1 MQLKSHRR
9 NENASTEL
17 ANSQL
22 PSSSTTHNA
31 NDENTCISFLSGE
44 LSREHYDDDDK
55 THILREPSIEILEH
69 PQDCEVAIN
78 GRVELNCKARLLNSI
93 VKEPDYLWYKDGK
106 PLIGE
111 ISSECVLEEVGEGD
125 RGKYFCLVSHPNG
138 DSSRQS
144 HTAEVTL
151 KSGNGGF
158 RFPSTLGVKG
168 HLIEI
173 ATCLLNTL
181 IVYIQCI

>member
-17 ANSQL
+17 ANSHL
-22 PSSSTTHNA
+22 PSSRTHNA

-44 LSREHYDDDDK
+44 LSRKHYNDDDM
-55 THILREPSIEILEH
+55 THILREPSIEH

-78 GRVELNCKARLLNSI
+78 GRVELKCKARLLNSKI
-93 VKEPDYLWYKDGK
+93 KEPDYLWYKDGE

-125 RGKYFCLVSHPNG
+125 RGKYFCLVSQQQQAEPHSRG
-138 DSSRQS
+138 D
-144 HTAEVTL
+144 TEVR
-151 KSGNGGF
+151 KWW
-158 RFPSTLGVKG
+158 V
-168 HLIEI
+168 
-173 ATCLLNTL
+173 
-181 IVYIQCI
+181 